1 MDNLV
6 YGALSVRMYAWLVFV
21 VVRLCFASAV
31 WNFNPAFA
39 HYSACP
45 QYWLRSWSSV
55 SVSSHQDRL
64 QSTQKM
70 SFCSRIVDA
79 IKHSCAL
86 LVVISIHQRSKCE
99 FDHEYDRNFPSVTF
113 PRLTRQFG
121 KMTTS
126 IFEQENVSHGKFTL
140 YSCCQSCDAVIVLNG
155 TLGKLYK
162 SSCHGA

>member
-1 MDNLV
+1 MLCV
-6 YGALSVRMYAWLVFV
+6 CSLKLQPSIRSLQRLPSVLTTV
-21 VVRLCFASAV
+21 VVFCQRVIASGQIAV
-31 WNFNPAFA
+31 
-39 HYSACP
+39 HSE
-45 QYWLRSWSSV
+45 
-55 SVSSHQDRL
+55 DE
-64 QSTQKM
+64 
-70 SFCSRIVDA
+70 FCSRIVDA